1 MVENVPYHLWEAM
14 LYDILRTLPHIVLV
28 LYAFR
33 GHWRFGK
40 KTALLLAFLVWVIE
54 MLLSEIDI
62 FVPNVNIMLLN
73 ILEIIVYIVFI
84 FVELKE
90 HIGKLVFTVLAL
102 SNLGNIMVVG
112 GKCLEGLL
120 FPKQALLCYHF
131 TYALCCLPVLAAEL
145 TLAYLLIFR
154 DICNHNGFNDAP
166 EEQEKISGYLWRY
179 LWLVPAVFSL
189 IGYQNIY
196 GSGQPSLEYRLNPL
210 NSLYLLIVTAGSI
223 LIYRIIVQMTAL
235 YEKNT
240 ALLSENHTLS
250 VQRLQY
256 DSLNERLE
264 NMRRTRHDIRH
275 HAALLKEIR
284 DSGDITALDDL
295 IAMYTEQ
302 NRIDEPLIF
311 CKNETVNIVLA
322 LYSETAYKNGITLT
336 VKADIPQDIFTDRKD
351 LAVLFGNILENAAD
365 ACKEVDGDRFIE
377 LTAAYMDT
385 LKGKPRLS
393 LIVRNSCGTISRDDN
408 GTFRSTKHAEDG
420 IGISSVKNITDKYD
434 GVCSFTPDNDVFTVS
449 VILYG

>member
-73 ILEIIVYIVFI
+73 ILEVIVYIVFI

-120 FPKQALLCYHF
+120 FPKQALLRYHF

-196 GSGQPSLEYRLNPL
+196 GSGQPSLTFIIRGGDMTTNIFQDIKDRVDLRDLVRYYGLDVNRGGFACCPFHNERNPSFKVYEDHYHCFGCGEHGDHVDFVQKLYGISNIEAAKKISHDFGLGLDNGELAIPVKPKRPKPRKDEGYELWLNEAISA
-210 NSLYLLIVTAGSI
+210 N
-223 LIYRIIVQMTAL
+223 
-235 YEKNT
+235 
-240 ALLSENHTLS
+240 ALLY
-250 VQRLQY
+250 V
-256 DSLNERLE
+256 
-264 NMRRTRHDIRH
+264 
-275 HAALLKEIR
+275 
-284 DSGDITALDDL
+284 
-295 IAMYTEQ
+295 
-302 NRIDEPLIF
+302 
-311 CKNETVNIVLA
+311 
-322 LYSETAYKNGITLT
+322 
-336 VKADIPQDIFTDRKD
+336 
-351 LAVLFGNILENAAD
+351 
-365 ACKEVDGDRFIE
+365 FIE
-377 LTAAYMDT
+377 W
-385 LKGKPRLS
+385 
-393 LIVRNSCGTISRDDN
+393 
-408 GTFRSTKHAEDG
+408 
-420 IGISSVKNITDKYD
+420 
-434 GVCSFTPDNDVFTVS
+434 
-449 VILYG
+449 